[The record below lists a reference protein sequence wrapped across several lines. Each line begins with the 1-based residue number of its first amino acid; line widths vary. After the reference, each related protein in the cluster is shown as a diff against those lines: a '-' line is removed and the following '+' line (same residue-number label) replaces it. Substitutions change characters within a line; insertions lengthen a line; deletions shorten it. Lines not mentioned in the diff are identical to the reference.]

1 MTSDVTIYL
10 TGQKFFIFIGL
21 IERTTLK
28 LSRWNPFLL
37 FSTCD
42 SLDPENVFFIV
53 PANWLDSQASGYK
66 GPGQIIIQ
74 RSGQTNNTPLD

>member
-10 TGQKFFIFIGL
+10 TGQKCFIFIGL

-53 PANWLDSQASGYK
+53 PANWLDSQASGL
-66 GPGQIIIQ
+66 Q
-74 RSGQTNNTPLD
+74 RTRPNHHTEIWAHEQHSS